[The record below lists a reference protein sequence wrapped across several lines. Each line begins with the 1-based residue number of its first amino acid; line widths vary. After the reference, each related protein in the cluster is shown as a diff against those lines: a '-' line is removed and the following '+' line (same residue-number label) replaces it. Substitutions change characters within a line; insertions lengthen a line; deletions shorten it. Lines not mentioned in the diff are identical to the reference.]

1 MLHSAITSPTLYV
14 SFFSNVVHAFD
25 IPLVVTALSSVCTK
39 SNLYDKFIPWALFG
53 KSLDS
58 KSFLYSIFITNG
70 FTSFFDKISPIFN
83 SVSSSLYFTVNV
95 IYFCCSSVKFVFSMF
110 SIFAFISPSFTK
122 STVYVTLS
130 PGFDSVTFISFI
142 DTSFSIFAVFASLA
156 SPTILGSDRF

>member
-1 MLHSAITSPTLYV
+1 
-14 SFFSNVVHAFD
+14 
-25 IPLVVTALSSVCTK
+25 
-39 SNLYDKFIPWALFG
+39 
-53 KSLDS
+53 
-58 KSFLYSIFITNG
+58 
-70 FTSFFDKISPIFN
+70 
-83 SVSSSLYFTVNV
+83 
-95 IYFCCSSVKFVFSMF
+95 MF